1 MGVELVITLVV
12 LLVTIMLSGMVL
24 PSILI
29 ISSLMDDLGEKAN
42 LSPERRTNI
51 MILASSSI
59 GAIIPISSVFVNGM
73 VGNISTLQNQY
84 SFIQQIN
91 PFSAFFSSFYNWL
104 MFAVLL
110 IWIFTGLNRDPNEDK

>member
-1 MGVELVITLVV
+1 
-12 LLVTIMLSGMVL
+12 
-24 PSILI
+24 
-29 ISSLMDDLGEKAN
+29 MDDLGEKAN

>member
-1 MGVELVITLVV
+1 
-12 LLVTIMLSGMVL
+12 
-24 PSILI
+24 
-29 ISSLMDDLGEKAN
+29 MDDLGEKAN

-104 MFAVLL
+104 MLAVLL
-110 IWIFTGLNRDPNEDK
+110 IWIFTGLNRDPSEDK